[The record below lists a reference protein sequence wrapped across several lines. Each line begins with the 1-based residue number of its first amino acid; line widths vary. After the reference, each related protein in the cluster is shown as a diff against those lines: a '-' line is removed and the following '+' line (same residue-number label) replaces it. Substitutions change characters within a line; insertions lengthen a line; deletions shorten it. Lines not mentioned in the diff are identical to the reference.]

1 MFELE
6 RIAGTFH
13 RSEKSEFLSYIWS
26 TTFVEWDRNATTE
39 EAVKRANEAEERA
52 ERAWKNIH

>member
-6 RIAGTFH
+6 RIAETFR

-26 TTFVEWDRNATTE
+26 TTFVEWDKNATTD
-39 EAVKRANEAEERA
+39 EAVKRANEEKERA
-52 ERAWKNIH
+52 ERAWKNVH